1 MIRINLLAVERER
14 TRKRTGG
21 GFDASARITLVC
33 LLILLATVA
42 GIGFWAWSLNE
53 ASSDL
58 DRQIA
63 GAQTEARRLHS
74 VIQQVQQFEKQ
85 RGELQQRVALIEELR
100 KGQTNAVHLL
110 DEVSRSLP
118 DMVWLT
124 DLKESDDGVVTI
136 DGRCTSLTAVS
147 DFVANLE
154 RSPYFKKPVELVG
167 SQTQTIPEPP
177 GELIRFTLKATF
189 APPQS

>member
-14 TRKRTGG
+14 TRKRAGG
-21 GFDASARITLVC
+21 GLDASMRLTLAC
-33 LLILLATVA
+33 LAILLITAV
-42 GIGFWAWSLNE
+42 GIGYWAWSLGRQ
-53 ASSDL
+53 SGDL
-58 DRQIA
+58 DRQIVS
-63 GAQTEARRLHS
+63 AQTEARRLHS

-85 RGELQQRVALIEELR
+85 RGELQQRVALIEQLR
-100 KGQTNAVHLL
+100 QGQTNAVHLL
-110 DEVSRSLP
+110 DEVSKSLP
-118 DMVWLT
+118 DMLWLT
-124 DLKESDDGVVTI
+124 DLKQADDMVTI
-136 DGRCTSLTAVS
+136 DGRCTSLTALS

-177 GELIRFTLKATF
+177 GELIRFTVKATF